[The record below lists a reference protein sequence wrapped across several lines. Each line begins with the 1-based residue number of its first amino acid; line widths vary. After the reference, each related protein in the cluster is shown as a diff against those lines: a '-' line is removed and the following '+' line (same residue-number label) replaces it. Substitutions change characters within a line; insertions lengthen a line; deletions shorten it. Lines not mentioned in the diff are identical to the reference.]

1 MKIKTFEFNMFP
13 VNCYVVWD
21 EETLQAAVI
30 DAGCYYQEEQQMLKK
45 FIAENGLTVTHL
57 LNTHLHLDVFSAM
70 RLCSENLESVLKPER
85 KMNFC
90 CRERQ
95 SIAACSASSERG
107 TSCTGRLRA

>member
-45 FIAENGLTVTHL
+45 FIA
-57 LNTHLHLDVFSAM
+57 
-70 RLCSENLESVLKPER
+70 
-85 KMNFC
+85 
-90 CRERQ
+90 
-95 SIAACSASSERG
+95 
-107 TSCTGRLRA
+107 